1 VTSLDLLRSDLRD
14 ADYTAD
20 RYARQAEN
28 SVEPKAAV
36 FLRLSDSY
44 RKIASAIAVQIDEL
58 SEIEKASRELS
69 ELPAKYD
76 SQHIGSALALSIAQV
91 VNKKSQEAA

>member
-1 VTSLDLLRSDLRD
+1 
-14 ADYTAD
+14 
-20 RYARQAEN
+20 
-28 SVEPKAAV
+28 
-36 FLRLSDSY
+36 
-44 RKIASAIAVQIDEL
+44 L